1 MENVSHYGSGKFGYK
16 VTWKNGLIAYSWFET
31 KEQRDTA
38 FKQSSK
44 KDKNKADV
52 KKVDR

>member
-1 MENVSHYGSGKFGYK
+1 MENVSHSGSGKFGYK
-16 VTWKNGLIAYSWFET
+16 VIWKNGLIAYSWFET
-31 KEQRDTA
+31 EEQRNAA
-38 FKQSSK
+38 FKQARS